1 MAQSVSAEF
10 PQAGGTPESNET
22 PSNTS
27 ERSRSRLASII
38 GNTLS
43 VLGSDIANRASSFA
57 LYALI
62 ARFLGDF
69 AFGQT
74 QLALTFFYVGWSL
87 AGLGIKWYLTRELSD
102 KPERTDSYLVNG
114 SVLVVVTGLV
124 ILAAL
129 FGLVSISGYR
139 EDTALA
145 ILIMG
150 VTIIP
155 YTLMMVAEGVLMGR
169 EKMQFVFYVNGPIN
183 VANIVASFIALSMGA
198 SLLVIMLIQVVAYT
212 LIILIEWYL
221 MLRYVTRPK
230 LKIDVEVIR
239 SLFKGTRSFSG
250 IDATIAVM
258 GLVQPYIIS
267 LVATES
273 DVGIYGAAGQIS
285 SPIMLV
291 MVSVINSLLPI
302 LTRQVKE
309 GYRILKISAEKL
321 IEITFGTTL
330 PAVTGVMLLA
340 PQILIFLYER
350 ESFAEATIYLRIMIP
365 ILIIR
370 AIIQVVGMMLYASG
384 NESVNLRITV
394 IMTVVSLIA
403 NVIAIT
409 LFQALGAAVVGL
421 LLNVVDLA
429 LHYFFIWERMKIW
442 VNPLPALWR
451 PALASAAMAAAIILL
466 PDDLH
471 LLIQVAVGGLVYA
484 LAIGALLII
493 TIGSPGKI
501 REYFLRRPSD
511 IAADE
516 DAKLIPIA
524 EGD

>member
-1 MAQSVSAEF
+1 MAHSVTADL
-10 PQAGGTPESNET
+10 PQATDTPENDT

-27 ERSRSRLASII
+27 PRPPGRMAMII
-38 GNTLS
+38 RNTLS

-87 AGLGIKWYLTRELSD
+87 AGLGIKWYLTRELSN
-102 KPERTDSYLVNG
+102 KPEKTDSYLVNG
-114 SVLVVVTGLV
+114 SALVVITGLI
-124 ILAAL
+124 ILA
-129 FGLVSISGYR
+129 GLVGVVTLSGYR
-139 EDTALA
+139 EDTAQA

-155 YTLMMVAEGVLMGR
+155 YTLVMVAEGIFMGR

-183 VANIVASFIALSMGA
+183 VLNIVASFIALSLGA
-198 SLLVIMLIQVVAYT
+198 SLLVIMVLQVIAYT
-212 LIILIEWYL
+212 LILVIEWSL

-230 LKIDVEVIR
+230 FKIDFGVMR

-258 GLVQPYIIS
+258 ALLQPYIIS

-273 DVGIYGAAGQIS
+273 DVGFYGAAGQIS

-302 LTRQVKE
+302 LSRQVKE

-330 PAVTGVMLLA
+330 PAVTGVILLA
-340 PQILIFLYER
+340 PQILLFLYER
-350 ESFAEATIYLRIMIP
+350 ESFGAAAVYLRIMIP
-365 ILIIR
+365 IMIIR
-370 AIIQVVGMMLYASG
+370 AIIQVVGVMLYASG
-384 NESVNLRITV
+384 NESVNLRITM

-409 LFQALGAAVVGL
+409 LFQALGAAVVSL
-421 LLNVVDLA
+421 LLNIADLA
-429 LHYFFIWERMKIW
+429 LHYFYIWERMKIW

-451 PALASAAMAAAIILL
+451 PALASAAMAVVILL
-466 PDDLH
+466 MPDDLH
-471 LLIQVAVGGLVYA
+471 LLIQVAVGGAVYVVVFGILLLV
-484 LAIGALLII
+484 

-501 REYFLRRPSD
+501 REYFLRRPAD

-516 DAKLIPIA
+516 DAKLVPIA